1 MQTAKLV
8 VNACVRTPEDFAA
21 FMERTFPGGG
31 SRPYVA
37 GIWQIMGGMK
47 EGTLHFYHS

>member
-8 VNACVRTPEDFAA
+8 VNSGVRTPEDFAA
-21 FMERTFPGGG
+21 FMERTFPGCG

-47 EGTLHFYHS
+47 VSVTHSAL